1 MDDDAITQQLADQSQ
16 PDLVDFDLL
25 SAPGHLLRRNHQ
37 RSYELFTK
45 RVGPTV
51 TRQQFALLL
60 SLAQRPGASQRDL
73 VDATGMDKS
82 TLKEM
87 LERMVARGWVL
98 RERDPSDSRAWTM
111 LMTAQGR
118 ELLNELI
125 PLVAGVQR
133 DILAPLAEEDRPV
146 FMRLLRTLLG
156 FEERAVQ

>member
-1 MDDDAITQQLADQSQ
+1 MDDDTITDQQPDRSQ
-16 PDLVDFDLL
+16 PDLTDFDLL

-45 RVGPTV
+45 RVGTTV

>member
-1 MDDDAITQQLADQSQ
+1 MDDDVIAEQLGDQSQ

-25 SAPGHLLRRNHQ
+25 SAPGHLLRRAHQ

>member
-1 MDDDAITQQLADQSQ
+1 MDDVIAEQLGDQSRQ
-16 PDLVDFDLL
+16 DLADFDLL
-25 SAPGHLLRRNHQ
+25 SAPGHLLRRAHQ

-45 RVGPTV
+45 RVGATV

-60 SLAQRPGASQRDL
+60 SLAQRPGASQREL

-111 LMTAQGR
+111 LMTVQGR

-125 PLVAGVQR
+125 PLVAAVQR
-133 DILAPLAEEDRPV
+133 DILAPLPEEDRPV
-146 FMRLLRTLLG
+146 FMRLLRTLIE